1 MAKAKKTIVKTEI
14 ESEEKNA
21 LAEMFE
27 SNEAP
32 VLTSVGYAKLAETG
46 QNNWVSYVMKSKGT
60 KVLSIDVT
68 EPDARAVAEDLSKI
82 SFVNSF
88 MSPE

>member
-1 MAKAKKTIVKTEI
+1 MAKAKKTIVKAEIQTED
-14 ESEEKNA
+14 KNA
-21 LAEMFE
+21 LVEMFE
-27 SNEAP
+27 ADEAP
-32 VLTSVGYAKLAETG
+32 ILTSVGYTKLAEVG
-46 QNNWVSYVMKSKGT
+46 QNNWVSYVMKTQGT